1 MNLDEFLKIK
11 DKYIQEAIEFAEECP
26 MGKIELKADIK
37 YIEKLDKLVEII
49 RGLYQKQMLSDD
61 IAWNTSVDMG
71 VLLGEMIIKKHN
83 YKWIINTE
91 DIPVLE
97 TPEKNQLLPITK
109 IYKIIKSEENDE
121 GSPSSF
127 YSSFLALENFDKMSD
142 EEKKKLTTYY
152 HDGKFI
158 PATEWNEEEE

>member
-1 MNLDEFLKIK
+1 MDLNEFLKIK

-26 MGKIELKADIK
+26 MEKIELKVDIK
-37 YIEKLDKLVEII
+37 YIKKLDKLVEII

-83 YKWIINTE
+83 YKWVINTE
-91 DIPVLE
+91 NIPVLE
-97 TPEKNQLLPITK
+97 TPEKNQLSPITK
-109 IYKIIKSEENDE
+109 IYKILTSEEDDE

-127 YSSFLALENFDKMSD
+127 YSSFLALEKFDKMSD
-142 EEKKKLTTYY
+142 DEKKKLTTYY

-158 PATEWNEEEE
+158 PATECDEKDD